1 MRAER
6 SSVKTR
12 LRAGA
17 VLALACA
24 LTACHGPRPTVLVVS
39 AAASLTDA
47 LEAAEASYRQAHP
60 QVELRN
66 NFGGSG
72 TLAREIEDGAPVD
85 VFLSAAAQPMDE
97 LQARGL
103 VVAGSRRNLLRN
115 ALVLIVPQG
124 SPVSGFDQLAGLG
137 VKTIALGDPATV
149 PAGRYGKQTLVALGL
164 YDRVRAKLV
173 LAKDVRQVLTYVE
186 TGNADAGLVY
196 ATDAAISPHVKVAAT
211 APESAHDAIVYPA
224 AAMASGHHAA
234 AARSFV
240 EYLDSP
246 AGKAFFAQRGFTI
259 TTQ

>member
-6 SSVKTR
+6 GVVKAGLVASV
-12 LRAGA
+12 A
-17 VLALACA
+17 LALACA
-24 LTACHGPRPTVLVVS
+24 PTACRGPKPTVLVVS
-39 AAASLTDA
+39 AAASLTDG

-60 QVELRN
+60 EVELRN
-66 NFGGSG
+66 NFAGSG
-72 TLAREIEDGAPVD
+72 TLAQEIEEGAPVD

-124 SPVSGFDQLAGLG
+124 SQVSGFDQLAGST

-149 PAGRYGKQTLVALGL
+149 PAGRYGKQTLAALGL
-164 YDRVRAKLV
+164 YDRVKARLV
-173 LAKDVRQVLTYVE
+173 LAKDVRQVLAYVE

-196 ATDAAISPHVKVAAT
+196 ATDVAISRHVKVAAT

-224 AAMASGHHAA
+224 AAIASGHQEA
-234 AARSFV
+234 AARAFV
-240 EYLDSP
+240 EYLESP

-259 TTQ
+259 ATQ